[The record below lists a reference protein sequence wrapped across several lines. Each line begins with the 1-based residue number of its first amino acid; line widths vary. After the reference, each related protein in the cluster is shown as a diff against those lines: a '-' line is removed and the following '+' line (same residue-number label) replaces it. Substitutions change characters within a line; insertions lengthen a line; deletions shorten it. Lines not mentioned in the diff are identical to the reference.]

1 MGLIQ
6 RQAQQE
12 NPPGRI
18 GVSVRGTQVYIE
30 QQEGGGGPKPT
41 TVWSLVEPEVADR
54 IADALR
60 AGAVE
65 ARMNRVVGAG
75 PRAS

>member
-1 MGLIQ
+1 MALQ
-6 RQAQQE
+6 RQDAAA

-30 QQEGGGGPKPT
+30 QQEGVGIKPT

-60 AGAVE
+60 QAAVE
-65 ARMNRVVGAG
+65 ARVNKVQGSRL
-75 PRAS
+75 AS